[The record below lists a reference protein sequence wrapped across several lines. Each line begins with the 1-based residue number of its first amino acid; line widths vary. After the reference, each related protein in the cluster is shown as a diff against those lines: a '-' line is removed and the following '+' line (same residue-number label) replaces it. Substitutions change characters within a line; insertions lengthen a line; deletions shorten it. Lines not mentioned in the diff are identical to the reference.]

1 MGFFRL
7 LRKLPGMDAVVR
19 QLAEMQQASAA
30 GDGIEDITL
39 FSQNRVDNDHLS
51 YEQSSEQKLDGDLSD
66 LDIVHYVGADAG
78 VLMESGEFGAD
89 GDFFCG
95 SGYVPEVDKP
105 EGAFASGPGNFNEPG
120 QPAVADFSD
129 LG

>member
-30 GDGIEDITL
+30 GEGIEDITL

-51 YEQSSEQKLDGDLSD
+51 YQQSSEQKLDGDASGSD
-66 LDIVHYVGADAG
+66 TVQYSGTGAEA
-78 VLMESGEFGAD
+78 LMDSGEFGAD

-95 SGYVPEVDKP
+95 SGYVPEIDK
-105 EGAFASGPGNFNEPG
+105 EGAFAGGTGNFNESA

-129 LG
+129 AG

>member
-19 QLAEMQQASAA
+19 QLAEMQQASVA
-30 GDGIEDITL
+30 GGGIEDITL
-39 FSQNRVDNDHLS
+39 FSQNRVDSDQIS
-51 YEQSSEQKLDGDLSD
+51 YGQSSEQKLDGDVSD
-66 LDIVHYVGADAG
+66 SDIVHYVGAATE
-78 VLMESGEFGAD
+78 VLMDTGQFSAD

-95 SGYVPEVDKP
+95 SGYVPEADRP
-105 EGAFASGPGNFNEPG
+105 EGAFAGGTGNFSEPG

-129 LG
+129 AG